1 MKPTIFVLSLC
12 LMACVSQPENLP
24 PVPTAQPTEQPA
36 SQPTIQPTA
45 QPTPAPSATPPAPPQ
60 PSPQPEA
67 SAAIAPALQVPAYTG
82 ECPLSTNDNVGMTL
96 TSMTGRVIE
105 SLQQPAAG
113 IVIRVRNLEPCATAT
128 YQETLSDAEGNYVID
143 GLPAGALLEIE
154 VAPAR
159 RKSAFFQTRL
169 STNKQ
174 AVPEVNYFP
183 FQIKTLP
190 ETMCTGAY
198 ERIQGTGSISLA
210 QTALPADAEG
220 LVRLR
225 SLNVCDGFST
235 EALTRQQAFSL
246 SFLSLEPTGQITL
259 SFAGHPTLVDTVRM
273 ASSQASNAAE
283 ANVLR
288 FALSDA
294 VAPWPELPSQ
304 WPPGRYY
311 LVD

>member
-1 MKPTIFVLSLC
+1 MKPTIFALSLC

-24 PVPTAQPTEQPA
+24 PVPTAQPTEQPT

-45 QPTPAPSATPPAPPQ
+45 QPTPASSAIPPAPQ

-67 SAAIAPALQVPAYTG
+67 SAAIVPALQVPVYTG
-82 ECPLSTNDNVGMTL
+82 ECALTNDETLTL
-96 TSMTGRVIE
+96 TSMTGRVLE
-105 SLQQPAAG
+105 SPQQPAAG
-113 IVIRVRNLEPCATAT
+113 VVIRVRNLEPCATAT

-198 ERIQGTGSISLA
+198 ERIQGTGHISLA

-235 EALTRQQAFSL
+235 ETLTRQQAFSL

-283 ANVLR
+283 ANALS

-304 WPPGRYY
+304 WTPGRYY